1 MELDSIS
8 GRIAQYLHPSAN
20 IQIRGFEETNFEE
33 NSFDLI
39 LGNVPFGDYKPY
51 DSKYRNKKLKI
62 HDYFIMKS
70 LDLLKPGGILA
81 VVTSKGTL
89 DKSNNRIRKE
99 LAEQADLLGA
109 VRDRKSVV

>member
-1 MELDSIS
+1 
-8 GRIAQYLHPSAN
+8 
-20 IQIRGFEETNFEE
+20 
-33 NSFDLI
+33 
-39 LGNVPFGDYKPY
+39 
-51 DSKYRNKKLKI
+51 
-62 HDYFIMKS
+62 MKS

-109 VRDRKSVV
+109 IRLPKSTFVKNANTEVTSDLLFFQKKRKELFRSRSGFSQD